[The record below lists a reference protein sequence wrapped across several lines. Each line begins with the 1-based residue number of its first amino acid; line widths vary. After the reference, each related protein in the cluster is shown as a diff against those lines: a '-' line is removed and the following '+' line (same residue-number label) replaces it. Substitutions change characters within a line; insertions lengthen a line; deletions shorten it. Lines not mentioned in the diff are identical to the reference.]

1 MNDKYGS
8 QFRRFFEDVKPEN
21 HFDLMTKALQCT
33 CDVAI
38 ILHLYVGKTKEDK
51 SNLLMNYKKEFI
63 KKSLKINLPLA
74 SLTTF

>member
-1 MNDKYGS
+1 MMNDKYGS
-8 QFRRFFEDVKPEN
+8 QFGRFFEDVKPEN

-63 KKSLKINLPLA
+63 KKV
-74 SLTTF
+74 